1 MSENNVIPIRPNLP
15 EPEPLAGVPQLMPD
29 IFSVYSEPAQVVL
42 TCATRF
48 HPHADGRVHGQPR
61 PVLQL
66 RLGSE
71 QAKAL
76 ANEILKAVT
85 QTDAASREAM
95 QAAAKAQLEA
105 LAQEAAAKAEEP
117 K

>member
-1 MSENNVIPIRPNLP
+1 MSENNASPIRPTIHGVRSVMSENNASPIRPNLP

-61 PVLQL
+61 TV
-66 RLGSE
+66 
-71 QAKAL
+71 AL
-76 ANEILKAVT
+76 AG
-85 QTDAASREAM
+85 M
-95 QAAAKAQLEA
+95 QAPLK
-105 LAQEAAAKAEEP
+105 KF
-117 K
+117 